1 MGHKTYQQWCIDTL
15 VHILT
20 DRENYRITYGDQGFK
35 YVLKVI
41 ISHYASMYY
50 VGEGV
55 TSKRKNGLCRNHLN
69 IWWDHLNDK
78 NAHYFFSTL
87 IMSSAAH
94 TIYNEVLN
102 MTTGSF
108 TERRKKL
115 KCKLHIEHITPT
127 EYIYDKLEKL
137 SAINESEVKRSFA
150 QNKVILI
157 TKDESASLDG
167 KGSVFKDEDLQ
178 LIQMRFPEVWPQYQ
192 QAANRVNGKS
202 PKSQGFGLLRMARLY
217 NSGVRFVYGCN
228 GADVEMSEWM
238 NYLDDHANI
247 IKAIPADNV

>member
-1 MGHKTYQQWCIDTL
+1 
-15 VHILT
+15 
-20 DRENYRITYGDQGFK
+20 
-35 YVLKVI
+35 
-41 ISHYASMYY
+41 
-50 VGEGV
+50 
-55 TSKRKNGLCRNHLN
+55 
-69 IWWDHLNDK
+69 
-78 NAHYFFSTL
+78 
-87 IMSSAAH
+87 
-94 TIYNEVLN
+94 

-108 TERRKKL
+108 TERRKEL

-137 SAINESEVKRSFA
+137 LVINESEVKRSFA

-157 TKDESASLDG
+157 TKDESACLDG
-167 KGSVFKDEDLQ
+167 KGSMFKDEDLQ

-217 NSGVRFVYGCN
+217 NSGVHFVYGCN

-238 NYLDDHANI
+238 NYLADHNNI
-247 IKAIPADNV
+247 IKAIPDDNV

>member
-1 MGHKTYQQWCIDTL
+1 
-15 VHILT
+15 
-20 DRENYRITYGDQGFK
+20 
-35 YVLKVI
+35 
-41 ISHYASMYY
+41 
-50 VGEGV
+50 
-55 TSKRKNGLCRNHLN
+55 
-69 IWWDHLNDK
+69 
-78 NAHYFFSTL
+78 
-87 IMSSAAH
+87 
-94 TIYNEVLN
+94 

-167 KGSVFKDEDLQ
+167 KGSMFKDEDLQ
-178 LIQMRFPEVWPQYQ
+178 LIQMRFPEVWSQYQ

-217 NSGVRFVYGCN
+217 NSDFKVRFVYGRN
-228 GADVEMSEWM
+228 GADVDMSEWM
-238 NYLDDHANI
+238 NYLTYHANI
-247 IKAIPADNV
+247 IKAVQDDNG